1 MQYPGYIIKRGSTN
15 TEAVKFVQSVVGVT
29 ADGIFGSGT
38 EAAVKNFQAFMGLT
52 ADGLVGSKTWEVLEF
67 VHASSNPTPEPAPAP
82 KPEPPVVGDKG
93 GQIMSMV
100 LVDRNEWDY
109 DEPAR
114 AASRSWDDIIGI
126 EVHYTGAPAPKNL
139 TFSEKR
145 QWLLNIERYHE
156 QTKGWSDIFY
166 NIFVFADGEVWLG
179 RNPLVQSQK
188 SLFNWMTVHVP
199 GTVGMHLTDVQ
210 KTKIAKMADIVGGSL
225 RDHGSRASTGC
236 AGSSAR
242 EFISAYN
249 DGSFRQTLSGMTR
262 GEFAEQ
268 MLGSVQAM
276 IDAGITSQSVANYRA
291 NDLITRAEAATMFV
305 RYAGESVSSVDE
317 GLQKAVDMGFYTMI
331 GNGSDVFQKVW
342 FDGVFA
348 KVEKHVADVA
358 AAEAARLAAEA
369 EAARLAAEAKAQK
382 AAEEAARLEAERIAE
397 EAAAEA
403 AAEVARLEAE
413 QAAAEEAARLAA
425 EEEARLAAEAAAAAE
440 AERLAA
446 EAAAAEAERLAAE
459 EAARLAAEAAA
470 QEAASTV
477 TESEETEIPD
487 SAEIACCEPI
497 EDAEVGGLLRKIL
510 NWIFSIFKK

>member
-1 MQYPGYIIKRGSTN
+1 MQYPGYVIKRGSTN
-15 TEAVKFVQSVVGVT
+15 TEAVKFIQSVVGVT
-29 ADGIFGSGT
+29 VDGIFGAGT
-38 EAAVKNFQAFMGLT
+38 EVSVKNFQSFMGLT
-52 ADGLVGSKTWEVLEF
+52 ADGLVGSKTWEVL
-67 VHASSNPTPEPAPAP
+67 VYVDSQSSNEPAPAP
-82 KPEPPVVGDKG
+82 APNPEPSVGDKG
-93 GQIMSMV
+93 GQIMDMV

-114 AASRSWDDIIGI
+114 AASRSWDDIFGI
-126 EVHYTGAPAPKNL
+126 EVHYTGAAGPKNL

-179 RNPLVQSQK
+179 RSPLAHSQS
-188 SLFNWMTVHVP
+188 SLFNWLTVHVP
-199 GTVGMHLTDVQ
+199 GTVGMQLTDIQ
-210 KTKIAKMADIVGGSL
+210 KIKIAKMADIVGGSL

-242 EFISAYN
+242 EFIAGYH

-276 IDAGITSQSVANYRA
+276 VDAGITSQSVDNYRA
-291 NDLITRAEAATMFV
+291 DDFITRSEAATMFV

-317 GLQKAVDMGFYTMI
+317 GLTKAVDMGFYSSI
-331 GNGSDVFQKVW
+331 GDGSAIFQKTW

-348 KVEKHVADVA
+348 KVEKYLADAA
-358 AAEAARLAAEA
+358 AAEAARRAAEA
-369 EAARLAAEAKAQK
+369 EAAA
-382 AAEEAARLEAERIAE
+382 EAARLEAERVAAE

-403 AAEVARLEAE
+403 ARLEAE
-413 QAAAEEAARLAA
+413 QAAAEEAARLYA

-459 EAARLAAEAAA
+459 EAARLAAKEAAE
-470 QEAASTV
+470 EASSAMIDV
-477 TESEETEIPD
+477 AEETEIPE
-487 SAEIACCEPI
+487 SADIACCEPV